1 MRLSAEPILTR
12 IYNHAE
18 SIPAHNLSSKICKQL
33 DYGASSTWICRFR
46 YNDFYRALMPVEP
59 NTNSI
64 VLQGVNV
71 CSILELDNE
80 RIAITTT
87 QDKILLFNNWILTN
101 QYS

>member
-1 MRLSAEPILTR
+1 
-12 IYNHAE
+12 
-18 SIPAHNLSSKICKQL
+18 
-33 DYGASSTWICRFR
+33 
-46 YNDFYRALMPVEP
+46 MPVEP

-71 CSILELDNE
+71 CSLLELSNE

-87 QDKILLFNNWILTN
+87 QDKILIFSDWVLTN